1 MSGQAQG
8 WVHRYG
14 PHPDHIDRDGR
25 RYGNRARGL
34 RSVLLV
40 VADAANADG
49 GHAHPGVNNV
59 AEFALY
65 SRRQTMT
72 LLAELVAEGWLVVED
87 HGGGRGNATTYRLGE
102 RVQPPP
108 GPGKGAIRD
117 PERVQ
122 SETAKGAVCS
132 ETVQPRLHPN
142 GLTTELPTE
151 LPNARLDGFDAF
163 WEVYPRRTA
172 KGAAR
177 KAWPAAVK
185 AAGGWTRIVAG
196 ARDYAEWCALTSA
209 EAKFIPHPATW
220 LRAERWADELPAPP
234 RRPGARAMDGDREGP
249 EGVIHL

>member
-1 MSGQAQG
+1 VSGQAQG

-14 PHPDHIDRDGR
+14 PHPEHIDREGR

-87 HGGGRGNATTYRLGE
+87 VGGGRGNATTYRLGE

-108 GPGKGAIRD
+108 DPAKGAIPP

-122 SETAKGAVCS
+122 SETVKGAVSS

-142 GLTTELPTE
+142 GLPTELPTE
-151 LPNARLDGFDAF
+151 LPNALTGFEEF

-177 KAWPAAVK
+177 KAWPAALKK
-185 AAGGWTRIVAG
+185 ARGAEALVAG
-196 ARDYAEWCALTSA
+196 ARAYAESCAAHQTDPQ
-209 EAKFIPHPATW
+209 FIAHPATW

-234 RRPGARAMDGDREGP
+234 RRPGARAISGDREGP
-249 EGVIHL
+249 EGVIQL